1 MKIIKIKWIMQLQL
15 FHHHHREKYILIL
28 VGLLD
33 WSILMKVF
41 YIIMTLKAGCYRS
54 NKSVATN
61 T

>member
-33 WSILMKVF
+33 WSVLYHIDNEF
-41 YIIMTLKAGCYRS
+41 
-54 NKSVATN
+54 KSRLLSL
-61 T
+61 